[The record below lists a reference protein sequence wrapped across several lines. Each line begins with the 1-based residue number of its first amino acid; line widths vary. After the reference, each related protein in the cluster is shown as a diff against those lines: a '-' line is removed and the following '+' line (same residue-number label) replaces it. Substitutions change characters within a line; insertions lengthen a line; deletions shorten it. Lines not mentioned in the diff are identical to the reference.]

1 MNSYLFYLFF
11 VVKKQRCSISLNVK
25 WCHLIWA
32 SMIDGEIIF
41 EDFQPIVIRVRYV
54 TDRQTTCRS
63 NTAIC
68 VASGPI
74 RYSFRQTVVQ
84 RVYSFCDVK
93 M

>member
-1 MNSYLFYLFF
+1 
-11 VVKKQRCSISLNVK
+11 
-25 WCHLIWA
+25 
-32 SMIDGEIIF
+32 MIDGEIIF
-41 EDFQPIVIRVRYV
+41 EDFQPIVIRVRYITDRQ